1 MLTLWNVF
9 SFFATYAD
17 LDEWAAEAGDDQPTE
32 HVLDRWVLSEL
43 DDTVR
48 VVTDALEGFDAL
60 EGATRLGRFVDDL
73 SNWYVR
79 RSRPR
84 FWKNSDPAAHATL
97 HEALVTLSQLLAPF
111 VPFIADEIYTTL
123 TGEGSVHASDW
134 PEPKGRYDATLA
146 TQMASARRLV
156 AIGRAARTD
165 AKVKVR
171 QPLARALMLHPGD
184 ALSAELQQEIRTEL
198 NVKEL
203 EDIDTLS
210 GLLSW
215 TVLPNFRVL
224 GPRLGPKINEV
235 KQALATADG
244 SALHDQLETNGFV
257 EVAGERLERDDV
269 EVRAQRHEAFALSED
284 DGWAVAL
291 DLELDDELR
300 AEGLARELVRALN
313 DLRKERGFE
322 IADRIAVRI
331 DAPAELAASV
341 SVHTDWIAG
350 EVLATTLLLESVDD
364 DRTFD
369 VDGHAVRVSLVKT

>member
-1 MLTLWNVF
+1 MP
-9 SFFATYAD
+9 
-17 LDEWAAEAGDDQPTE
+17 AARQPSE

-111 VPFIADEIYTTL
+111 VPFLADEIYTTL

-134 PEPKGRYDATLA
+134 PEPKGRHDAALA

-171 QPLARALMLHPGD
+171 QPLGACADVASGRRPVRRSPTGDPHGAERQGAPG
-184 ALSAELQQEIRTEL
+184 
-198 NVKEL
+198 
-203 EDIDTLS
+203 
-210 GLLSW
+210 
-215 TVLPNFRVL
+215 
-224 GPRLGPKINEV
+224 
-235 KQALATADG
+235 
-244 SALHDQLETNGFV
+244 H
-257 EVAGERLERDDV
+257 
-269 EVRAQRHEAFALSED
+269 RH
-284 DGWAVAL
+284 AV
-291 DLELDDELR
+291 
-300 AEGLARELVRALN
+300 G
-313 DLRKERGFE
+313 
-322 IADRIAVRI
+322 
-331 DAPAELAASV
+331 PAELDRPAELPGARAPARTQDQRGETGARGRRRLGAARPARSGGLRRGGRR
-341 SVHTDWIAG
+341 A
-350 EVLATTLLLESVDD
+350 A
-364 DRTFD
+364 R
-369 VDGHAVRVSLVKT
+369 A